1 MGAQRLTVPD
11 GSEPWRVQPGLCVGE
26 MPQLTSAVWLPKIL
40 LLLLFWIPGCV
51 PMNGSSFVAGVV
63 GESLSV
69 RCQYKEKYKSNAKYW
84 CKDSLLLL
92 CKQIVKTRPEN
103 EARNGRV
110 SIRDHPANLT
120 FTVTLEN
127 LTWEDAGTY
136 KCRVDVPFINGSLW
150 NIDPSLGIDDSFK
163 VVVSVVR
170 SQLPAPAPTQGTLPV
185 TTSLATSLITSLTTE
200 GPTRGSMKEHHEHP
214 GPPSLSLP
222 VLLSVLALLL
232 FLLVGTSLL
241 AWRMLQKRQFK
252 ADKHPEVSQN
262 LRQAAEQSE
271 SQYVNLQLHTLSLR
285 EEPAPPRQ
293 VEVEYSTVR
302 FPQEELHYAS
312 MAFDSERQDSHTN
325 GNSPR
330 PQPPQNTEAEYSEVR
345 KPKGRPL

>member
-1 MGAQRLTVPD
+1 
-11 GSEPWRVQPGLCVGE
+11 
-26 MPQLTSAVWLPKIL
+26 
-40 LLLLFWIPGCV
+40 FPGCV
-51 PMNGSSFVAGVV
+51 PLRGPSTVTGAV

-69 RCQYKEKYKSNAKYW
+69 RCQYDEKYKSNNKYW
-84 CKDSLLLL
+84 CRGTSLLR
-92 CKQIVKTRPEN
+92 CKDIVKTRGSE

-120 FTVTLEN
+120 FTVTMEN
-127 LTWEDAGTY
+127 LTREDAGTY
-136 KCRVDVPFINGSLW
+136 RCGVDIPL
-150 NIDPSLGIDDSFK
+150 IDRSFGIDDSFK
-163 VVVSVVR
+163 VVVSVIS
-170 SQLPAPAPTQGTLPV
+170 SQLPGKSPNEHY
-185 TTSLATSLITSLTTE
+185 SIITSLTTE
-200 GPTRGSMKEHHEHP
+200 GPTQGSMMKEHHEHP
-214 GPPSLSLP
+214 RPPGLSLP

-241 AWRMLQKRQFK
+241 AWRMFQKHQVK
-252 ADKHPEVSQN
+252 ADKHSEVSQN

-330 PQPPQNTEAEYSEVR
+330 PPQNPEAVYSEVQ

>member
-1 MGAQRLTVPD
+1 
-11 GSEPWRVQPGLCVGE
+11 

-40 LLLLFWIPGCV
+40 LLLLFWLPGCV
-51 PMNGSSFVAGVV
+51 PLQGPSTMTGAV

-69 RCQYKEKYKSNAKYW
+69 RCQYEEKYKSNDKYW
-84 CKDSLLLL
+84 CRRSLLPL
-92 CKQIVKTRPEN
+92 CNQIVKTRPGK

-120 FTVTLEN
+120 FMVTMEN

-136 KCRVDVPFINGSLW
+136 NCRVDVPFMNGSL
-150 NIDPSLGIDDSFK
+150 LGIDDSFK
-163 VVVSVVR
+163 VVVSVV
-170 SQLPAPAPTQGTLPV
+170 LNKHPAPTQGILPV
-185 TTSLATSLITSLTTE
+185 PTSPATSLITSLTTE
-200 GPTRGSMKEHHEHP
+200 GPTRGSVKEHHEHP
-214 GPPSLSLP
+214 GSLSMSLP

-232 FLLVGTSLL
+232 FLLVGTALL
-241 AWRMLQKRQFK
+241 AWRMFQKHQFK

-285 EEPAPPRQ
+285 EEQAPPRQ

-330 PQPPQNTEAEYSEVR
+330 PPQNTEAEYSEVR
-345 KPKGRPL
+345 KPKRKPL

>member
-1 MGAQRLTVPD
+1 
-11 GSEPWRVQPGLCVGE
+11 

-40 LLLLFWIPGCV
+40 LLLLFWLPGCV
-51 PMNGSSFVAGVV
+51 PLSGPSTVTGAV

-69 RCQYKEKYKSNAKYW
+69 RCQYEEKYKSNNKYW
-84 CKDSLLLL
+84 CRGSLRLS
-92 CKQIVKTRPEN
+92 CEEIVKTRPGR
-103 EARNGRV
+103 EARSGRV

-120 FTVTLEN
+120 FIVTMEN

-136 KCRVDVPFINGSLW
+136 NCRVDVPLINGSW
-150 NIDPSLGIDDSFK
+150 WKIDLSLGLDVSFE
-163 VVVSVVR
+163 VVVSMIP
-170 SQLPAPAPTQGTLPV
+170 SQLPASTQGTLPV
-185 TTSLATSLITSLTTE
+185 PTSLATSLITSLTTE
-200 GPTRGSMKEHHEHP
+200 GPTRGSLKEHHEHP

-241 AWRMLQKRQFK
+241 AWRMFQKRQVK

-293 VEVEYSTVR
+293 VEVEYSTVGFR
-302 FPQEELHYAS
+302 QEELHYAS

-330 PQPPQNTEAEYSEVR
+330 PPQNTEAEYSEVR
-345 KPKGRPL
+345 KPKRRPL

>member
-1 MGAQRLTVPD
+1 
-11 GSEPWRVQPGLCVGE
+11 
-26 MPQLTSAVWLPKIL
+26 
-40 LLLLFWIPGCV
+40 FPGCV
-51 PMNGSSFVAGVV
+51 PLRGPSTVTGAV

-69 RCQYKEKYKSNAKYW
+69 RCQYDEKYKSNNKYW
-84 CKDSLLLL
+84 CRGTSLLR
-92 CKQIVKTRPEN
+92 CKDIVKTRGSE

-120 FTVTLEN
+120 FTVTMEN
-127 LTWEDAGTY
+127 LTREDAGTY
-136 KCRVDVPFINGSLW
+136 RCGVDIPL
-150 NIDPSLGIDDSFK
+150 IDRSFGIDDSFK
-163 VVVSVVR
+163 VVVSVIS
-170 SQLPAPAPTQGTLPV
+170 SQLPGTLPV
-185 TTSLATSLITSLTTE
+185 PTSLANGLITSLTTE
-200 GPTRGSMKEHHEHP
+200 GPTQGSMMKEHHEHP
-214 GPPSLSLP
+214 RPPGLSLP

-241 AWRMLQKRQFK
+241 AWRMFQKHQVK
-252 ADKHPEVSQN
+252 ADKHSEVSQN

-330 PQPPQNTEAEYSEVR
+330 PPQNPEAVYSEVQ

>member
-1 MGAQRLTVPD
+1 
-11 GSEPWRVQPGLCVGE
+11 
-26 MPQLTSAVWLPKIL
+26 MPRLTSAVWLPKLL
-40 LLLLFWIPGCV
+40 LLLLFWLPGCV
-51 PMNGSSFVAGVV
+51 PLSGPSTVTGAV

-69 RCQYKEKYKSNAKYW
+69 RCQYEEKYRSSVKYW
-84 CKDSLLLL
+84 CRRSLLLL
-92 CKQIVKTRPEN
+92 CKEIVKTRPPK
-103 EARNGRV
+103 EARSGQV

-120 FTVTLEN
+120 FTVTMDN
-127 LTWEDAGTY
+127 LTLEDAGTY
-136 KCRVDVPFINGSLW
+136 KCRVDVPIMNGSL
-150 NIDPSLGIDDSFK
+150 LGIDDSFK
-163 VVVSVVR
+163 VVVSVVPNK
-170 SQLPAPAPTQGTLPV
+170 QPASTQGTLPV
-185 TTSLATSLITSLTTE
+185 PTSLPTSLITSLTTE
-200 GPTRGSMKEHHEHP
+200 GPTRGSLKEHHEHP

-222 VLLSVLALLL
+222 VVLSVLALLL

-241 AWRMLQKRQFK
+241 AWRMFQKRQFK

-293 VEVEYSTVR
+293 VEVEYSPVG

-330 PQPPQNTEAEYSEVR
+330 PPQNTEAEYSEVR

>member
-1 MGAQRLTVPD
+1 
-11 GSEPWRVQPGLCVGE
+11 
-26 MPQLTSAVWLPKIL
+26 MPLLASAVWLPKL
-40 LLLLFWIPGCV
+40 LLLPLFWLPGCV
-51 PMNGSSFVAGVV
+51 PLHDPSTVTGTV

-69 RCQYKEKYKSNAKYW
+69 RCQYKETYKSNAKYW
-84 CKDSLLLL
+84 CRDSLIL
-92 CKQIVKTRPEN
+92 CNDIVKTRPPN

-127 LTWEDAGTY
+127 LALEDAGTY
-136 KCRVDVPFINGSLW
+136 KCGVDVPFMT
-150 NIDPSLGIDDSFK
+150 DDYFK
-163 VVVSVVR
+163 VVVSVVP
-170 SQLPAPAPTQGTLPV
+170 SQLPASTQGTLPV
-185 TTSLATSLITSLTTE
+185 PTSLATSLITSLTTE
-200 GPTRGSMKEHHEHP
+200 GPTRGSVKEHHEHP
-214 GPPSLSLP
+214 GPSGLSLP

-241 AWRMLQKRQFK
+241 AWRMFQKRQVK

-262 LRQAAEQSE
+262 LRQAAEPSE

-293 VEVEYSTVR
+293 VEVESSTVG

-330 PQPPQNTEAEYSEVR
+330 PPENTGAEYSEVR
-345 KPKGRPL
+345 KPREGLSDPHL

>member
-1 MGAQRLTVPD
+1 MGAQRLTIPN

-26 MPQLTSAVWLPKIL
+26 MPQLVSAVWLPKL
-40 LLLLFWIPGCV
+40 LLLPLFWLPGCV
-51 PMNGSSFVAGVV
+51 PLRGPSTVTGSV

-69 RCQYKEKYKSNAKYW
+69 RCQYEEKYKSNVKYW
-84 CKDSLLLL
+84 CRDSLLS
-92 CKQIVKTRPEN
+92 CEKIVKTRPPK
-103 EARNGRV
+103 EAGNGRV

-120 FTVTLEN
+120 FTVTLKK
-127 LTWEDAGTY
+127 LALEDAGTY

-150 NIDPSLGIDDSFK
+150 EIDSSLGIDDSFK
-163 VVVSVVR
+163 VVVSVVP
-170 SQLPAPAPTQGTLPV
+170 SKHPASTQGTLPV
-185 TTSLATSLITSLTTE
+185 PTSLATSLITSLTTE
-200 GPTRGSMKEHHEHP
+200 GPTRGFMKEQHEHP
-214 GPPSLSLP
+214 GPLGLSLP

-241 AWRMLQKRQFK
+241 AWRMFQKRQVK

-293 VEVEYSTVR
+293 VEVEYSTVG
-302 FPQEELHYAS
+302 FPQEELHYES

-330 PQPPQNTEAEYSEVR
+330 PPQNTEVEYSEVR

>member
-1 MGAQRLTVPD
+1 
-11 GSEPWRVQPGLCVGE
+11 

-40 LLLLFWIPGCV
+40 LLLLFWLPGCV
-51 PMNGSSFVAGVV
+51 PLQGPSTVTGAV

-69 RCQYKEKYKSNAKYW
+69 RCQYEEKYKSNAKYW
-84 CKDSLLLL
+84 CKHSLLL
-92 CKQIVKTRPEN
+92 CKQIVKTRPEK

-110 SIRDHPANLT
+110 SIRDHPATLT
-120 FTVTLEN
+120 FTVTMEN
-127 LTWEDAGTY
+127 LTLEDAGTY
-136 KCRVDVPFINGSLW
+136 KCGVDVRFINGSLW
-150 NIDPSLGIDDSFK
+150 DIDLSLGIDDSFK
-163 VVVSVVR
+163 VEVFVV
-170 SQLPAPAPTQGTLPV
+170 QLPAPTQGILPV
-185 TTSLATSLITSLTTE
+185 PTSPATSLITSLTTE
-200 GPTRGSMKEHHEHP
+200 GPTRGSVKEHHEHP
-214 GPPSLSLP
+214 GPPSMSLP

-241 AWRMLQKRQFK
+241 AWRMFQKRQFK

-330 PQPPQNTEAEYSEVR
+330 PPQNTEAEYSEVR
-345 KPKGRPL
+345 KPKRKPL